1 MSSKE
6 RFQASKASKLDAV
19 ATVCDCLENISAKPC
34 RSAVTSADDKK
45 VLKRTLILLCLAS
58 VTRHT
63 GDDCGKELDVT
74 LQIWI
79 RDLLV
84 VRVIVA

>member
-58 VTRHT
+58 VSPRHT

-74 LQIWI
+74 LQISRSGSGI
-79 RDLLV
+79 CSL
-84 VRVIVA
+84 